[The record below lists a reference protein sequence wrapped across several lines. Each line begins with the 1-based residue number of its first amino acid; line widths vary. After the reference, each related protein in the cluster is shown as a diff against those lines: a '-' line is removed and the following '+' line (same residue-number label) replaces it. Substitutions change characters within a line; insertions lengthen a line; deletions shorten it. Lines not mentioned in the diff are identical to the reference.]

1 MKADGPR
8 LDGAATSAGME
19 EGRAGRV
26 LHLCRR
32 RVVGGAVNATCYEIA
47 IPVHRIL
54 PVITRVIGITGN
66 YRGITEAARGF
77 TGNRAAIASA
87 GCKVAY

>member
-26 LHLCRR
+26 LHCAEGPGL
-32 RVVGGAVNATCYEIA
+32 GGSTANGS
-47 IPVHRIL
+47 H
-54 PVITRVIGITGN
+54 
-66 YRGITEAARGF
+66 
-77 TGNRAAIASA
+77 
-87 GCKVAY
+87 

>member
-32 RVVGGAVNATCYEIA
+32 
-47 IPVHRIL
+47 
-54 PVITRVIGITGN
+54 
-66 YRGITEAARGF
+66 ARTPAGPRR
-77 TGNRAAIASA
+77 TNSTRAALSA
-87 GCKVAY
+87 GLG

>member
-26 LHLCRR
+26 LHLRRR
-32 RVVGGAVNATCYEIA
+32 RVAGRVLHLCRRMMS
-47 IPVHRIL
+47 VHGTVSHDISQGL
-54 PVITRVIGITGN
+54 TDAFTYHGIQGYRSGSLGTQEFVVCHGTG
-66 YRGITEAARGF
+66 R
-77 TGNRAAIASA
+77 
-87 GCKVAY
+87 